1 MGSEMRKWVKEPAAH
16 HDMKLKFHWPVM
28 MADRINP
35 PMANKIR
42 TKIRKTYIVDSTCS
56 SMTNEF

>member
-42 TKIRKTYIVDSTCS
+42 TKITTIIQPKVRMHAFK
-56 SMTNEF
+56 N